1 MFRVVIHIV
10 CMGGV
15 KSCSV
20 SVGLYHSCRV
30 FFFLLYLTHI
40 FYCILL
46 TLNHRITA
54 IRFAIGTMDIFK
66 RLADWNYLLAYIDS

>member
-30 FFFLLYLTHI
+30 FFFFIASYSH

-54 IRFAIGTMDIFK
+54 IRFAFGTMDIFK

>member
-30 FFFLLYLTHI
+30 FI

>member
-1 MFRVVIHIV
+1 MFCI
-10 CMGGV
+10 GG
-15 KSCSV
+15 SV
-20 SVGLYHSCRV
+20 S
-30 FFFLLYLTHI
+30 LLYGILF